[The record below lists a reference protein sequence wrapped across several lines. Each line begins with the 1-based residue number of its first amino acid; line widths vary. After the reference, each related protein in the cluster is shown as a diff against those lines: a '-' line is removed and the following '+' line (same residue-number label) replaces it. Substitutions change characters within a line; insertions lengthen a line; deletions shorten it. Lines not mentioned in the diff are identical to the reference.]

1 MQGVKAKTKV
11 RRSCHVDGEEAPIPA
26 TSALRRGL
34 AAHIEIKSAH
44 TRKIQQ
50 VNNRT

>member
-1 MQGVKAKTKV
+1 MQGVETKTKV
-11 RRSCHVDGEEAPIPA
+11 RRSCHVDG
-26 TSALRRGL
+26 RRPRSYLSSQEGL